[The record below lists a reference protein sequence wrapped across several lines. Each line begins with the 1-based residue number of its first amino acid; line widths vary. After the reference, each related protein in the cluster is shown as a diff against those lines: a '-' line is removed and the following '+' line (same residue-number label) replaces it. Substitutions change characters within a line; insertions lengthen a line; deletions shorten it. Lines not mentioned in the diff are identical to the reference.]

1 MRKDDDGVQKL
12 NGREPFPLSLQQW
25 FIFLIALSELSFV
38 SVIAASLYLDE
49 NINPGGTRRNQSPYT
64 LTFIPEATVQQPETE
79 INVNI
84 SPIAMFFRKQS
95 FISLS
100 YLDRDKNEFLIRR
113 RLRTCYF
120 CTLSGKLENLV
131 SVTKCNS
138 SSSMHSIAQMLCVEH
153 EALTVNFGS
162 LEGSWLKKPVHW
174 EMGVGELM
182 NTHFCLSNSV
192 RCRDKEYLLFQI
204 GWNG

>member
-1 MRKDDDGVQKL
+1 MIHIFDSSEWVKL
-12 NGREPFPLSLQQW
+12 CLCHSSL
-25 FIFLIALSELSFV
+25 
-38 SVIAASLYLDE
+38 
-49 NINPGGTRRNQSPYT
+49 
-64 LTFIPEATVQQPETE
+64 FIPGWKYKSWGHQKEPEPIYSDLYPRSDCATAR
-79 INVNI
+79 NRNKRKHL
-84 SPIAMFFRKQS
+84 PIAMFFRKQS